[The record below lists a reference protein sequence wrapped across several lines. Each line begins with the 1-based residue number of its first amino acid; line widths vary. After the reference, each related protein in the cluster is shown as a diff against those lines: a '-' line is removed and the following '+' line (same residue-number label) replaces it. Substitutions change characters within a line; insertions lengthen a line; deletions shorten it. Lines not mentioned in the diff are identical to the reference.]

1 VRLGIFGGTFD
12 PPHMG
17 HLVVAQEVHF
27 RLRLDRVLWVPAGIP
42 PHKRDQP
49 ITPGTV
55 RLELV
60 RAAIAGDDRF
70 EASDLEVRRG
80 GVSYTVDTLREL
92 RQARPEDELFLIVG
106 ADQLTELDSWRE
118 PDEIRRLATL
128 VGFGREGEDPDEVA
142 GVKVVSVP
150 RMDVSSTEV
159 RRRVGAGEPV
169 RYLVR
174 RGVSAVIEREGLYG
188 GRGGRGGGGEQ

>member
-169 RYLVR
+169 RYLVPD
-174 RGVSAVIEREGLYG
+174 AVEAVVREGGLYA
-188 GRGGRGGGGEQ
+188 

>member
-12 PPHMG
+12 PPHTG

-27 RLRLDRVLWVPAGIP
+27 RLGLDRVLWVPAAVP
-42 PHKRDQP
+42 PHKRDHR
-49 ITPGTV
+49 ITPGAV
-55 RLELV
+55 RLEMV

-70 EASDLEVRRG
+70 EASDLELRRG

-92 RQARPEDELFLIVG
+92 RQARPDDELFLIVG

-118 PDEIRRLATL
+118 PGEIRRLAKL
-128 VGFGREGEDPDEVA
+128 VAFGREGEDPGEVA
-142 GVKVVSVP
+142 GVKVVPVP

-159 RRRVGAGEPV
+159 RRRIGAGEPV
-169 RYLVR
+169 RYLVPA
-174 RGVSAVIEREGLYG
+174 AVEAVVREARLYV
-188 GRGGRGGGGEQ
+188 

>member
-27 RLRLDRVLWVPAGIP
+27 RLGLDRVLWVPAGIP

-49 ITPGTV
+49 ITPGEL

-60 RAAIAGDDRF
+60 RAAIAGDERF

-80 GVSYTVDTLREL
+80 GVSYTVDTLRDL
-92 RQARPEDELFLIVG
+92 RRDRPDDELFLIVG
-106 ADQLTELDSWRE
+106 ADQLAELRSWRD
-118 PDEIRRLATL
+118 PDGIRELAT
-128 VGFGREGEDPDEVA
+128 VIGFGREGETPAEVNGA
-142 GVKVVSVP
+142 QVLLVP
-150 RMDVSSTEV
+150 RIDISSTEIRRRIGNGEPVGYLV
-159 RRRVGAGEPV
+159 RRRVM
-169 RYLVR
+169 
-174 RGVSAVIEREGLYG
+174 AVVERERLYG
-188 GRGGRGGGGEQ
+188 